1 MSWLSRIA
9 GGANQSQERDAL
21 RAFKG
26 LLDHL
31 SADRHGYTQDY
42 SISFGRDTVEIEIH
56 GGMFAR
62 TTDVEQKH
70 QGFIELLK
78 ADDLQIEYS
87 RSILHLDEH
96 DASETRSEIAIPIEA
111 NGGLKELTRKVNS
124 YLRQERLHDDHD
136 QSTWTDK
143 LNARRDDDREL
154 SSTGP
159 SMG

>member
-56 GGMFAR
+56 GGMFVR
-62 TTDVEQKH
+62 TEDVEEKH
-70 QGFIELLK
+70 EGLIDLLK
-78 ADDLQIEYS
+78 GDGLSIEYS
-87 RSILHLDEH
+87 RSILHLDGQ

-124 YLRQERLHDDHD
+124 YLRQERLHDGQAQGSWASNID
-136 QSTWTDK
+136 
-143 LNARRDDDREL
+143 ARRDDDREL